1 MQANPPSPEHR
12 DALAAQTIRRNAK
25 SVLRSLTIA
34 DRERLAKVEQQRFQ
48 AQCEFRQKCIECEN
62 AVEHIFDNMNKI

>member
-1 MQANPPSPEHR
+1 MQVKPTHLEHT
-12 DALAAQTIRRNAK
+12 DTLAAQTIRRNAK

-34 DRERLAKVEQQRFQ
+34 DRERLAKVEQQRFE
-48 AQCEFRQKCIECEN
+48 AQCEFRQRCIECEN